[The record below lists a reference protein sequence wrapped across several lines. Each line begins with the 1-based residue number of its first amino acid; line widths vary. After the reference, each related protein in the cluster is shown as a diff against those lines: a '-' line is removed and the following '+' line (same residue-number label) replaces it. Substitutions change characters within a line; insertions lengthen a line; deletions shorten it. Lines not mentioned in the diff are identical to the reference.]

1 MSEYQYYEFIAKDR
15 ALTDQQM
22 AALRRQSTRATITRH
37 AFVNEYSFGNL
48 KGSPADWMR
57 RYFDAH
63 LYAANW
69 GTRTLMF
76 RLASKSLNAAELKRY
91 CGGHAARAST
101 SSGGVVLTFHSE
113 SEESEWLEA
122 PSGLLAS
129 VEPVREEIATGDH
142 RALYLGWLLRVQQEE
157 LAPSVREPPCP
168 PGLDA
173 LSPAQEAFVDFLRID
188 PKLIAAAAERSERLV
203 APSQAAVK
211 RRIQALSA
219 REKDRLL
226 MQVLAGEHAAVRA
239 ELLSAT
245 RPRSGSVASGRTV
258 ADIIHRAEELRSRRA
273 GKAPGK
279 ARRKA
284 TPGGKRSSFESSKSA
299 SPARR
304 RPIEIEALKDRLA
317 EEIQREEGRGIE
329 AVAGVLGVSTREL
342 VLPVRKLIAEGRIH
356 LRGQKRA
363 TRYFGPRRRSG
374 R

>member
-15 ALTDQQM
+15 PLTDRQM
-22 AALRRQSTRATITRH
+22 AALRGQSTRATITRH
-37 AFVNEYSFGNL
+37 GFVNEYSFGDL

-76 RLASKSLNAAELKRY
+76 RLASKSSLNAAELKRY
-91 CGGHAARAST
+91 CGGHAARA

-157 LAPSVREPPCP
+157 LAPSVREPSCP

-188 PKLIAAAAERSERLV
+188 RRLIAAAAERSEPLV
-203 APSQAAVK
+203 LPSQAAAK

-239 ELLSAT
+239 ELQSAL
-245 RPRSGSVASGRTV
+245 RPRPAPAGSVRTV
-258 ADIIHRAEELRSRRA
+258 ADLIRRAEELRSRRIA
-273 GKAPGK
+273 KAP
-279 ARRKA
+279 RKA
-284 TPGGKRSSFESSKSA
+284 GRKAESGGETVTFGSSRSA
-299 SPARR
+299 SPVRR
-304 RPIEIEALKDRLA
+304 RPSELEALMERLV

-329 AVAGVLGVSTREL
+329 AIAGALGVATREL
-342 VLPVRKLIAEGRIH
+342 ALPVRKLIADGRIH
-356 LRGQKRA
+356 PRGQKRA
-363 TRYFGPRRRSG
+363 TRYFVHKRRGG